1 MIWILFEQFCASLH
15 FSPYIYTNLQIGP
28 AAEET
33 TDDQDYQETQEYF
46 EEPSGSRPSTTW
58 ILITYCLL
66 ELLLLYFV
74 CEMNL
79 HGQFV

>member
-1 MIWILFEQFCASLH
+1 MSWILFEQFCASLH

-46 EEPSGSRPSTTW
+46 EDPSGSRPSTT
-58 ILITYCLL
+58 
-66 ELLLLYFV
+66 
-74 CEMNL
+74 
-79 HGQFV
+79 